1 VGPIGGGGGAE
12 SARAHMNAIVN
23 RAVLEWNRRDL
34 DEIRRARHL
43 DALGVV
49 AQVSFGLYVEGF
61 GDDENGS
68 LCDAAVL
75 ADGIVFLD
83 ADESATPDAELGRAP
98 RDGLTLEVTED
109 RTTLLAQDFP
119 DAPWTIRSMTA
130 PGAVDLRAH
139 VVVRWPA
146 GKATF
151 AFATP
156 DGAAEAVETLR
167 KALTRS
173 PTTTPEL

>member
-1 VGPIGGGGGAE
+1 MSSMGE
-12 SARAHMNAIVN
+12 RQRARMNALVN
-23 RAVLEWNRRDL
+23 EAVLGWNRRDL
-34 DEIRRARHL
+34 DEITRARHL
-43 DALGVV
+43 DELGVL

-61 GDDENGS
+61 GDDEKGS

-75 ADGIVFLD
+75 AGEIVFLD
-83 ADESATPDAELGRAP
+83 ADESAAPDAEIGRAQ

-109 RTTLLAQDFP
+109 KTTLLAQDFP

-146 GKATF
+146 GQATF

-156 DGAAEAVETLR
+156 DGATEAVETLR
-167 KALTRS
+167 RALTRAK
-173 PTTTPEL
+173 TAEV